1 MGNGLLGTNLY
12 KAETRNTCRIQT
24 DIPSDRLRITC
35 KGKPVDFKLF
45 PCPELEG
52 SGSLIEFETE
62 AGTATQLLAT
72 CE

>member
-12 KAETRNTCRIQT
+12 KAETRNTYRIQT
-24 DIPSDRLRITC
+24 DILPDKLRITC
-35 KGKPVDFKLF
+35 KGRPVNFKLL

-62 AGTATQLLAT
+62 AGTATSIFNP
-72 CE
+72 